1 MRQITIIALILFC
14 SFSWAADKTILTL
27 KLGDRVID
35 LSYQD
40 ILKFTP
46 VEHTMNNVWVNKTVT
61 YTGVK
66 LSTIIQKYNIKSE
79 WLKMT
84 AINDYAIKVP
94 IIDAEKGAFI
104 AYLADSKPMKIRDKG
119 PLWVL
124 YPFGENEELEIDTYH
139 NRSIW
144 QLKLIEE
151 SGG

>member
-1 MRQITIIALILFC
+1 MRQITSIVLLLFC
-14 SFSWAADKTILTL
+14 SFALAADKTILTL
-27 KLGDRVID
+27 KLGDRVIN
-35 LSYQD
+35 LSHQD
-40 ILKFTP
+40 ILEFTT
-46 VEHTMNNVWVNKTVT
+46 VEHTMKNVWVNKAVT

-66 LSTIIQKYNIKSE
+66 LSTIIKKYDITSE

-84 AINDYAIKVP
+84 AINDYSIKVP

-104 AYLADSKPMKIRDKG
+104 AYLADGKPMKIRDKG

>member
-1 MRQITIIALILFC
+1 MRQITSIVLLLFC
-14 SFSWAADKTILTL
+14 SFALAADKTILTL
-27 KLGDRVID
+27 KLGDRVIN

-40 ILKFTP
+40 ILEFTP
-46 VEHTMNNVWVNKTVT
+46 VEHTMKNVWVNKTVT

-66 LSTIIQKYNIKSE
+66 LSTIIQKYNITSE

-84 AINDYAIKVP
+84 AINDYSIKVP

-104 AYLADSKPMKIRDKG
+104 AYLADGKPMKIRDKG

-151 SGG
+151 SGD

>member
-1 MRQITIIALILFC
+1 MRQITIISLLLFC
-14 SFSWAADKTILTL
+14 SFSWANDRTILTL
-27 KLGDRVID
+27 ELGDKVID

-40 ILKFTP
+40 ILKLTP

-66 LSTIIQKYNIKSE
+66 LSTIIQEYNITSE

-84 AINDYAIKVP
+84 AINDYSIKVP

-104 AYLADSKPMKIRDKG
+104 AYLADGKPMKIRDKG

-124 YPFGENEELEIDTYH
+124 YPFGENEELEIDTYR

>member
-1 MRQITIIALILFC
+1 MRQITIISLLLFS
-14 SFSWAADKTILTL
+14 SFSWANDRTILTL
-27 KLGDRVID
+27 ELGDKVID

-40 ILKFTP
+40 ILKLTP

-66 LSTIIQKYNIKSE
+66 LSTIIQEYNITSE

-84 AINDYAIKVP
+84 AINDYSIKVP

-104 AYLADSKPMKIRDKG
+104 AYLADGKPMKIRDKG

-124 YPFGENEELEIDTYH
+124 YPFGENEELEIDTYR

>member
-1 MRQITIIALILFC
+1 M
-14 SFSWAADKTILTL
+14 K
-27 KLGDRVID
+27 
-35 LSYQD
+35 
-40 ILKFTP
+40 
-46 VEHTMNNVWVNKTVT
+46 NVWVNKTVT

-66 LSTIIQKYNIKSE
+66 LSTIIQKYNITSE

-84 AINDYAIKVP
+84 AINDYSIKVP
-94 IIDAEKGAFI
+94 IIDAKKGAFI
-104 AYLADSKPMKIRDKG
+104 AYLANSKPMKIRDKG
-119 PLWVL
+119 PLWIL